1 MCLQGLP
8 DHIFDWPFWPFRGSG
23 CPTHGSVDADGFLHG
38 LPVLVWFLGHDAA
51 LSLLPPLLAGL
62 CPGPRGVGP
71 APHPGVFFLHHF
83 LEPQADGD
91 WRWVRLAKKGAP
103 IRSSGLLGALQPPAT
118 SRSLH
123 PGRTPQRS
131 RSPLPKRL
139 QTSCEN
145 QEKTKKSI
153 FAGSKYQFEPG
164 TCCAVN
170 SSFGKASCTAASAPR
185 APTARTCGLQVV
197 HASTYSRALVHVG
210 ERITSLCATHTG
222 CAWRC
227 SPVITTARA
236 RRWICWP
243 GGHPPRAQRCQA
255 PARTS
260 QQRRRP
266 PCRLARSSRDHDRRQ
281 NLNNHVGRTRIF
293 RLSMTY

>member
-1 MCLQGLP
+1 M
-8 DHIFDWPFWPFRGSG
+8 
-23 CPTHGSVDADGFLHG
+23 
-38 LPVLVWFLGHDAA
+38 
-51 LSLLPPLLAGL
+51 
-62 CPGPRGVGP
+62 
-71 APHPGVFFLHHF
+71 
-83 LEPQADGD
+83 
-91 WRWVRLAKKGAP
+91 
-103 IRSSGLLGALQPPAT
+103 
-118 SRSLH
+118 
-123 PGRTPQRS
+123 
-131 RSPLPKRL
+131 
-139 QTSCEN
+139 
-145 QEKTKKSI
+145 
-153 FAGSKYQFEPG
+153 GSKYRLEPG

-170 SSFGKASCTAASAPR
+170 GSFGTASRTAASAPR
-185 APTARTCGLQVV
+185 APTARMCGLQVV
-197 HASTYSRALVHVG
+197 HASTYSRAHVHVG

-260 QQRRRP
+260 QQHRCP
-266 PCRLARSSRDHDRRQ
+266 PCRLARSSRDHDRRR